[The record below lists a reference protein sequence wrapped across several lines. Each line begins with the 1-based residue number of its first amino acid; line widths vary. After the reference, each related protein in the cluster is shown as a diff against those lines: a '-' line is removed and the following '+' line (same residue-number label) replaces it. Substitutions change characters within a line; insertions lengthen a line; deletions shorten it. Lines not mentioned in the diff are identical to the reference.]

1 MQEGLLCRGAGRA
14 WRVEH
19 LGSALVLP
27 TTYALYPNYPNPFNP
42 STIIPVGIPSVAA
55 SRRLELRLFNL
66 LGQVIRRWDM
76 DGWNPG
82 FHRVMWDGRDGEG
95 RPVAR
100 GVYLV
105 QFDAGKTVSTQKVML
120 LR

>member
-1 MQEGLLCRGAGRA
+1 MVG
-14 WRVEH
+14 WTK
-19 LGSALVLP
+19 VLP
-27 TTYALYPNYPNPFNP
+27 RSFALYPNYPNPFNP
-42 STIIPVGIPSVAA
+42 STMIPVGVPAVAA

-76 DGWNPG
+76 DGWDPG
-82 FHRVMWDGRDGEG
+82 SHQVTWDGRDGEG
-95 RPVAR
+95 RPVAS

-105 QFDAGKTVSTQKVML
+105 QFDAGKTVSTQKLML